1 MSVLVIV
8 AIAAAGVALAIV
20 LAYVP
25 MRILLTQMAKHV
37 TEPIREFIQRQRD
50 RRREAR
56 DTPDR
61 RHAEGEVTAEPAPP
75 RSSV

>member
-1 MSVLVIV
+1 MASLLTLAAVVL
-8 AIAAAGVALAIV
+8 ALALAVALALA

-25 MRILLTQMAKHV
+25 MRLLLGQMARNI
-37 TEPIREFIQRQRD
+37 TQFIQRQRD

-61 RHAEGEVTAEPAPP
+61 RHL
-75 RSSV
+75 